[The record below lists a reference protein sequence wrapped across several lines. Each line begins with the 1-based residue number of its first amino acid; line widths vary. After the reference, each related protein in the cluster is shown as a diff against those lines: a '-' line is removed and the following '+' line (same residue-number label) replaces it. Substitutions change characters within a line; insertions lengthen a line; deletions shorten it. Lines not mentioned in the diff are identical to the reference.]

1 MPELPEVETVCE
13 AIKENI
19 KSRDIL
25 KFNIFNSSL
34 RWKIDK
40 KINNNISNNHIDK
53 ISDPLALYLFTSSK
67 KFIHKIK
74 NQVKSLKNKQNKEIK
89 NPAGLARR
97 AADWSYYKTGFWI

>member
-13 AIKENI
+13 AIKQNI

-25 KFNIFNSSL
+25 KFNIFNSNL

-53 ISDPLALYLFTSSK
+53 IYRRGKYIIFN
-67 KFIHKIK
+67 FIHAFYRYKLQRSLIFRIR
-74 NQVKSLKNKQNKEIK
+74 SLKIN
-89 NPAGLARR
+89 
-97 AADWSYYKTGFWI
+97 

>member
-25 KFNIFNSSL
+25 KFNIFNPNL

-40 KINNNISNNHIDK
+40 KINNNISNNLINK
-53 ISDPLALYLFTSSK
+53 IYRRGKYIILS
-67 KFIHKIK
+67 FIHG
-74 NQVKSLKNKQNKEIK
+74 SLLIHLGMTGVIYLLNN
-89 NPAGLARR
+89 NNN
-97 AADWSYYKTGFWI
+97 YYLTLLKCFQ